1 MDDSLSKDANLRFY
15 RSLVSKMKQSIFI
28 KKSKNKFRELEQDSC
43 ICKFITLTEIEQCYV
58 LLDLLN
64 MLTNKKTTY
73 DKLNKCLG
81 VSMSRSTQGM
91 NLSNLN
97 EFTIKEQSVTGLYC
111 KDVKLI

>member
-1 MDDSLSKDANLRFY
+1 
-15 RSLVSKMKQSIFI
+15 
-28 KKSKNKFRELEQDSC
+28 
-43 ICKFITLTEIEQCYV
+43 
-58 LLDLLN
+58 